1 MQMNTDPGNQKGKNM
16 QTTHSSHPVKQGKQ
30 KEPFQ
35 PNNGMLLPLKSL
47 KIPFSQIVHIIH
59 NKIASQITATQ
70 CWPTPLLQQASNS
83 TTCLGITQETL
94 NKLKSKFH
102 ELYA

>member
-1 MQMNTDPGNQKGKNM
+1 M

-30 KEPFQ
+30 KELFQ
-35 PNNGMLLPLKSL
+35 RNNGMLLPLNSL
-47 KIPFSQIVHIIH
+47 KISFSQIVHIIQ
-59 NKIASQITATQ
+59 NRITSQITAAQ

-102 ELYA
+102 ERYA